1 MNAKRRNEIK
11 KLIER
16 IEELVSDVG
25 SVQYD
30 EQESLDNLPE
40 SLQYSE
46 RAEQMQEYIDNMD
59 DVLQSL
65 NEAKDWLEDIVC

>member
-11 KLIER
+11 NLIER
-16 IEELVSDVG
+16 IEELVSDVV